1 MSTSTPDALAGKT
14 ALLVGMGGL
23 GCPAALCLVKAGVGH
38 LLIADDDPVDVT
50 NLHRQILYDDSDVGR
65 DKCEVARARLTREAR
80 PGQRVESVTSRL
92 LPDNARELVRRADV
106 VLEGADN
113 FATKFLA
120 SDACL
125 LEGRPLVHGAAI
137 RFRATVWAVS
147 PEGRPCY
154 RCLFEDLPDDGAQP
168 NCAEAGVMGPVVG
181 LAGALMGDL
190 ALSVLLGEPR
200 YGELFTY
207 DGRRDELRA
216 VPVAERPGC
225 ALCGQKPGIF
235 EIRESRYIA
244 PSCQA

>member
-1 MSTSTPDALAGKT
+1 MSTSTRDALGDKT
-14 ALLVGMGGL
+14 ALVVGVGGL
-23 GCPAALCLVKAGVGH
+23 GCPAALCLVRAGVGH
-38 LLIADDDPVDVT
+38 VLIADDDPVDVS

-65 DKCEVARARLTREAR
+65 DKCAAACERLEREAA
-80 PGQRVESVTSRL
+80 PEQRIESVGSRL

-125 LEGRPLVHGAAI
+125 LEERPVVHGAAI
-137 RFRATVWAVS
+137 RFRATVWAVA
-147 PEGRPCY
+147 PGGRPCY
-154 RCLFEDLPDDGAQP
+154 RCLFEDLPDDAAQP

-190 ALSVLLGEPR
+190 ALSVLLAEPR
-200 YGELFTY
+200 YGELFSY
-207 DGRRDELRA
+207 DGKDDRLRP
-216 VPVAERPGC
+216 VPVAPRPGC
-225 ALCGQKPGIF
+225 SLCGPTRSIL

-244 PSCQA
+244 PSCET